1 MGDLLGS
8 LIVRPDAQ
16 HPDDLL
22 FNEDLIDQSVLNIDA
37 TRVRASQVA
46 DQFFEGWWVLKRI
59 GGKNRQQVLHL
70 KFQSGAGHLLG
81 IFECLLGKHK
91 RPTHHSNAFA
101 LCASGSAMSALM
113 DSRIPGTASKYKVS

>member
-37 TRVRASQVA
+37 TRVRASQVT
-46 DQFFEGWWVLKRI
+46 DQLFVGRWVLKRMD
-59 GGKNRQQVLHL
+59 GKNRQ
-70 KFQSGAGHLLG
+70 
-81 IFECLLGKHK
+81 
-91 RPTHHSNAFA
+91 
-101 LCASGSAMSALM
+101 
-113 DSRIPGTASKYKVS
+113 